1 MFLQHWVYGESE
13 MGTPDGAHRPS
24 KRHTSTLD
32 LLPPPTPRFIR
43 CVEEQHRPGV
53 LGEGYR
59 VILVGGQCTDIQ

>member
-1 MFLQHWVYGESE
+1 MR
-13 MGTPDGAHRPS
+13 TPDGAHRPS

-32 LLPPPTPRFIR
+32 LLPPPRFIR
-43 CVEEQHRPGV
+43 CVEEQRRPGV